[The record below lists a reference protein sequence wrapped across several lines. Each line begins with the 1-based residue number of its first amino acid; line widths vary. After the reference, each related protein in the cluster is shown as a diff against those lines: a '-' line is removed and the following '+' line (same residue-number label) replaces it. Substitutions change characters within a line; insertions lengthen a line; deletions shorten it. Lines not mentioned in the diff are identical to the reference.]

1 MKKYIGYVCIILAA
15 AGWST
20 LGIYNRALAAAGMSV
35 FSSIGLRLSVTALL
49 MTVFCVLFKRHV
61 FRIKLRHLPIF
72 LANGLISMLLL
83 SLTYFIAQQLCSLAV
98 ASILMYLA
106 PSFVAIFAAIAWK
119 TPLTGRRIFA
129 LVLALA
135 GCALVSGITAGEISV
150 SVIGLISGT
159 ISGMCYAGYTIFSHY
174 GLKHYDSLT
183 VTYWTFLIAGIGA
196 AFVADWSFIFDH
208 LDSFATVASIV
219 GMSLAGTIM
228 PFVAYTVG
236 LARVESSRA
245 AMIANIEPVF
255 VAIIGVIFFHE
266 MLDVWSI
273 IGMVCVLGGVMLLAA
288 SGNKKKNE
296 IAAQ

>member
-1 MKKYIGYVCIILAA
+1 MKRYIGYVFVVLAA

-20 LGIYNRALAAAGMSV
+20 LGIYNRVLTAAGMSL
-35 FSSIGLRLSVTALL
+35 FSTLGLRLSVTAAL

-61 FRIKLRHLPIF
+61 FRIQLRHLPIF
-72 LANGLISMLLL
+72 LGNGLISMLLL
-83 SLTYFIAQQLCSLAV
+83 SLTYFVAQQLCSLAV

-106 PSFVAIFAAIAWK
+106 PSFVAIYAAIAWN
-119 TPLTGRRIFA
+119 TPLTGKRIFA
-129 LVLALA
+129 LVLALI
-135 GCALVSGITAGEISV
+135 GSGLVSGIATGGISV
-150 SVIGLISGT
+150 SVLGLISGA

-183 VTYWTFLIAGIGA
+183 VTYWTFLVAGVGA
-196 AFVADWSFIFDH
+196 AFLADWPFIFSH
-208 LDSFATVASIV
+208 LDSVATVASIA
-219 GMSLAGTIM
+219 GMSLVGTIM
-228 PFVAYTVG
+228 PFVTYTLG

-273 IGMVCVLGGVMLLAA
+273 LGMICVLGGVMLLA
-288 SGNKKKNE
+288 SGGNKKKNE